1 MSPKKVA
8 MPLSGPGCFPSQP
21 RLVAALR
28 WAKGQFIFNLREL
41 YHYTATWFQPM
52 EACMP
57 ELSLETVWR
66 RVWLKTVMTD
76 GDRPELRSIRLIRLP
91 PRMTLARR
99 LEKLHRLRT
108 ALEPPQS
115 WLNKK

>member
-1 MSPKKVA
+1 
-8 MPLSGPGCFPSQP
+8 
-21 RLVAALR
+21 
-28 WAKGQFIFNLREL
+28 
-41 YHYTATWFQPM
+41 
-52 EACMP
+52 MP
-57 ELSLETVWR
+57 ELSLNQETTWR
-66 RVWLKTVMTD
+66 SVWLKTVMTD

-108 ALEPPQS
+108 ALKPPRS